1 MLSIFVPHP
10 STAKL
15 QGASASFHFTDGNE
29 RAVSLNKLMSDI
41 PGLDVDF
48 AVTAGTPKTN
58 TTESMKLAGTK
69 RKAEEISGDDDGQ
82 DGDITTR
89 RAFQHAADDGADDDI
104 TSNFYGKKSITATKL
119 DADM

>member
-10 STAKL
+10 STAQL

-41 PGLDVDF
+41 PGLNVDF
-48 AVTAGTPKTN
+48 AVTAGILKTN
-58 TTESMKLAGTK
+58 ATESLKHAGTK
-69 RKAEEISGDDDGQ
+69 REAEEISEDDDGQ
-82 DGDITTR
+82 DGDITTPS
-89 RAFQHAADDGADDDI
+89 ASQYAANDGADAD
-104 TSNFYGKKSITATKL
+104 TASNFYGKTSIMTTKL